1 MKWLILCGLMVFG
14 LGLLTGCKAKYKDI
28 SDDPEYRHLLNNKYE
43 TLSKLNVYGVN
54 AYGNPDNDSIDLY
67 VVVNF
72 GYDGHEVLS
81 RIFLDKDT
89 EFVILR
95 VKSCTNCLF
104 QKLIKYEIAILSKS
118 PIRDITQPIYLSDNQ
133 NNMAIEGSDGRVDLD
148 PSMFSKLKG
157 DASL

>member
-81 RIFLDKDT
+81 RKFLDKDT

-104 QKLIKYEIAILSKS
+104 QKLIEYQISVVSES
-118 PIRDITQPIYLSDNQ
+118 PLKNVTQPVYLSDVK
-133 NNMAIEGSDGRVDLD
+133 NNMVVEDGEGRIGLD
-148 PSMFSKLKG
+148 STVFKL
-157 DASL
+157 LN